1 MSLIRKLKSKNNKIN
16 IHQSFDGELGSTVWD
31 CALVLLK
38 YLENKDDFPTDF
50 FKGKRVIELGAGTG
64 VIESQASKAL
74 VLYYSSALPTFRFL
88 YKGAEVI
95 LTDRKPLLEL
105 MNKNIEENCVTKSC
119 KAIEYNWGDNCSS
132 LSPPF
137 DVLIASD
144 IVASAYKADF
154 SNLIKSL
161 DQLTNQDTL
170 ILLAYEKRSPS
181 DLDFFK
187 MLETNYQL
195 TQVTKDKLDPIYSS
209 LDIEIYRIKKELF
222 SP

>member
-64 VIESQASKAL
+64 VIGIAL
-74 VLYYSSALPTFRFL
+74 AFM
-88 YKGAEVI
+88 GAEVI

-119 KAIEYNWGDNCSS
+119 KAIEYNCIGFTHLENKLHIFLIRLFLSS
-132 LSPPF
+132 F
-137 DVLIASD
+137 A
-144 IVASAYKADF
+144 VA
-154 SNLIKSL
+154 
-161 DQLTNQDTL
+161 
-170 ILLAYEKRSPS
+170 
-181 DLDFFK
+181 
-187 MLETNYQL
+187 
-195 TQVTKDKLDPIYSS
+195 
-209 LDIEIYRIKKELF
+209 LF
-222 SP
+222 

>member
-64 VIESQASKAL
+64 VIGIAL
-74 VLYYSSALPTFRFL
+74 AFM
-88 YKGAEVI
+88 GAEVI